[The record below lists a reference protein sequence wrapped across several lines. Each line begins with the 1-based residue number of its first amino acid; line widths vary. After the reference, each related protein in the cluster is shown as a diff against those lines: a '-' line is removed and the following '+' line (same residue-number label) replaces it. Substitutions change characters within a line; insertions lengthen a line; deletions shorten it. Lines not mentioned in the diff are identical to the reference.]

1 MIVSIS
7 GPVGSGKTT
16 IARRVADALGD
27 TAGHVEIVRFQSLPC
42 FTWLRSSLKAESTRP
57 ASTSAGGRAEPRA
70 RWQGYERKPLSLA
83 NAVVYLARIVAFRF
97 YTLSWSRR
105 DIVVTNRYFYD
116 LFPHY
121 QLDGLAERFYFRV
134 LRAAM
139 PVPAVAILAQA
150 NEETLAR
157 RRPDYAPEYIAA
169 MASAYGAMRTRFPEL
184 RELQTDGG
192 DNSDAL
198 DRLLAG
204 VSRTTRPLRQA
215 ARE

>member
-7 GPVGSGKTT
+7 GPVGGGKTT
-16 IARRVADALGD
+16 VAQRVADALRN
-27 TAGHVEIVRFQSLPC
+27 TEYHVEIVRFQSLPC
-42 FTWLRSSLKAESTRP
+42 FTWLRSSLKPEST
-57 ASTSAGGRAEPRA
+57 AAATSAGGRAESRT
-70 RWQGYERKPLSLA
+70 RWQGYERKTLGLA
-83 NAVVYLARIVAFRF
+83 NALVYLARIVAFRF
-97 YTLSWSRR
+97 YTLTWSRR

-121 QLDGLAERFYFRV
+121 RLHGPAERFYLRV

-139 PVPAVAILAQA
+139 PVPAVAILARA
-150 NEETLAR
+150 NEDTLAR

-169 MASAYGAMRTRFPEL
+169 MASAYAELRTRFPEL

-192 DNSDAL
+192 DSSDAL

-204 VSRTTRPLRQA
+204 IR
-215 ARE
+215 

>member
-16 IARRVADALGD
+16 VAQRVADSLRN
-27 TAGHVEIVRFQSLPC
+27 TECHVEIVRFQSLPC
-42 FTWLRSSLKAESTRP
+42 FTWLRSSLKPESTLS
-57 ASTSAGGRAEPRA
+57 AATSAVGRAETRT
-70 RWQGYERKPLSLA
+70 RWQGYERKPLGLA
-83 NAVVYLARIVAFRF
+83 NALVYLARIVAFRF
-97 YTLSWSRR
+97 YTLTWSRR

-121 QLDGLAERFYFRV
+121 RLHGLAERFYLRV

-139 PVPAVAILAQA
+139 PVPAVAILARA

-169 MASAYGAMRTRFPEL
+169 MASAYAALGTRFPEL
-184 RELQTDGG
+184 RELQTDGE
-192 DNSDAL
+192 DSSDAL

-204 VSRTTRPLRQA
+204 VR
-215 ARE
+215 